1 MDLQVCYNASEDT
14 FPLTAT
20 LQGTSMARLGFLHL
34 PTPVAHISA
43 PTL

>member
-1 MDLQVCYNASEDT
+1 MDLHCCYNDSEDT
-14 FPLTAT
+14 FPYFD
-20 LQGTSMARLGFLHL
+20 TSGNAMAHLGFLHL